1 MLTILVFIIILGFLV
16 FVHELGHFAV
26 ARRNGIKAE
35 EFGFGFPPRALGVV
49 KNDQTGKWDFV
60 LGRKHI
66 ESKNT
71 IYSIN
76 WLPIGGFVR
85 IKGEN
90 GDEKGED
97 SFVSKSP
104 WVRSKVLI
112 AGVVMNFIFAWLL
125 FSFGFML
132 GTPQEVENANVKG
145 AYVLIEKVEDGSPA
159 QKMGLK
165 MGDVIEKKQTG
176 PDGKTYNLV
185 GVEGVQEFIGSNV
198 GKEINLNIK
207 RGKEELVLKGI
218 PEIMPESG
226 KGRIGV
232 SLAQVAKVSY
242 SLFPALWKG
251 FVELGNVFLMIFM
264 VLKMLLSGQGGGLD
278 VTGVVGIAVY
288 TGEVIPLGL
297 AHILRFAAILSV
309 NLGII
314 NALPFPALDGGRI
327 LFIIIEKIKGS
338 PVSQKLEQ
346 IFHTAGFAILI
357 GLMIF
362 VTYRDFLKFDVI
374 GNLVGKIKGIF

>member
-1 MLTILVFIIILGFLV
+1 MVTILVFIIILGLLV
-16 FVHELGHFAV
+16 FVHELGHFVV

-49 KNDQTGKWDFV
+49 KNEKTGKWDWV
-60 LGRKHI
+60 WGRKHI

-76 WLPIGGFVR
+76 WLPIGGFVK
-85 IKGEN
+85 IKGADTTEI
-90 GDEKGED
+90 GED

-125 FSFGFML
+125 FSAGYML
-132 GTPQEVENANVKG
+132 GTPQEVENANTKG
-145 AYVLIEKVEDGSPA
+145 AYILIDKVETGSPA
-159 QKMGLK
+159 EKMGLK
-165 MGDVIEKKQTG
+165 IGDVIETKQKDAAGQTV
-176 PDGKTYNLV
+176 KITS
-185 GVEGVQEFIGSNV
+185 VEGVQEFIGANV
-198 GKEINLNIK
+198 GKEMTLAIK
-207 RGKEELVLKGI
+207 RGNQELFLKGTPI
-218 PEIMPESG
+218 AAPDNG
-226 KGRIGV
+226 KGKIGIG
-232 SLAQVAKVSY
+232 LAQVAKVSY
-242 SLFPALWKG
+242 AFFPALWRG

-264 VLKMLLSGQGGGLD
+264 VLKTLLSGQGGGLD

-288 TGEVIPLGL
+288 TGEVIPLGI

-338 PVSQKLEQ
+338 PVSQKVEQ

-362 VTYRDFLKFDVI
+362 VTYRDFLKFDLI
-374 GNLVGKIKGIF
+374 DKIKGLF

>member
-16 FVHELGHFAV
+16 FVHEFGHFVV
-26 ARRNGIKAE
+26 ARRNGIKAD

-49 KNDQTGKWDFV
+49 KNDQTGKWDWIW
-60 LGRKHI
+60 GSKHV

-90 GDEKGED
+90 GDEGGED
-97 SFVSKSP
+97 SFASKSP

-112 AGVVMNFIFAWLL
+112 AGVVMNFVFAWLL
-125 FSFGFML
+125 FSVGYML
-132 GTPQEVENANVKG
+132 GIPQEVENANTKG
-145 AYVLIEKVEDGSPA
+145 SYVLIEKVEDGSPA
-159 QKMGLK
+159 QKMGLR
-165 MGDVIEKKQTG
+165 MGDVIETKQKG
-176 PDGKTYNLV
+176 PDGKIYNIK
-185 GVEGVQEFIGSNV
+185 GVEGVQEFIGTNT
-198 GKEINLNIK
+198 GKEISLNIK
-207 RGKEELVLKGI
+207 RGDEKMALKGT
-218 PEIMPESG
+218 PEISPDSE

-232 SLAQVAKVSY
+232 SLVQVAKVSY
-242 SLFPALWKG
+242 SFFPALWRG

-264 VLKMLLSGQGGGLD
+264 VLKMLLLGQGGGLE

-288 TGEVIPLGL
+288 TGEVIPLGI

-314 NALPFPALDGGRI
+314 NAFPFPALDGGRV
-327 LFIIIEKIKGS
+327 LFILIEKIKGS
-338 PVSQKLEQ
+338 PVSQKVEQ

-362 VTYRDFLKFDVI
+362 VTYRDFLKFDLI
-374 GNLVGKIKGIF
+374 GKLKDIF